1 MGLQRASVDSV
12 NMSYT
17 RNMGVVNIT
26 GVAMPKARSATRAPR
41 PYHHGDLR
49 RGLIDAALALVAEK
63 QDRTFSLREV
73 ARRAGVSHNAPY
85 NHFTDRGELL
95 GAVAAAGFERLRER
109 MLAAIADIDSAPAAL
124 AAGARAYVGSGV
136 EDPALYRLMFGPA
149 LATVASRRPAVARE
163 AGARAKTVL
172 QEILLRGARS
182 GAFAIAAERRNELAV
197 TSLLVWSAVHGL
209 TMLVIDNV
217 GGSELPVHSLV
228 ARLVGVML
236 DGLAPR

>member
-1 MGLQRASVDSV
+1 LIYKIYQSHESGWTSAQQLRQNNVRHPAERRAQQSPEFLRAPSSCGKQSWENSWTMGLQRASVDSV
-12 NMSYT
+12 NMGYT

-63 QDRTFSLREV
+63 QDWTFSLREV

-124 AAGARAYVGSGV
+124 AAGARAYVGSGLPPDV
-136 EDPALYRLMFGPA
+136 RPRPRDRRQPPAGGRPRGRRPGKNRTAGDPP
-149 LATVASRRPAVARE
+149 SRRPLR
-163 AGARAKTVL
+163 RLCDRSRT
-172 QEILLRGARS
+172 QE
-182 GAFAIAAERRNELAV
+182 
-197 TSLLVWSAVHGL
+197 
-209 TMLVIDNV
+209 
-217 GGSELPVHSLV
+217 
-228 ARLVGVML
+228 
-236 DGLAPR
+236 

>member
-1 MGLQRASVDSV
+1 
-12 NMSYT
+12 
-17 RNMGVVNIT
+17 
-26 GVAMPKARSATRAPR
+26 MPKARSATRAPR

-63 QDRTFSLREV
+63 QDWTFSLREV

-85 NHFTDRGELL
+85 NHFTDRRELL

-149 LATVASRRPAVARE
+149 LATAGRRPAVARE
-163 AGARAKTVL
+163 AGARAKIVL

-182 GAFAIAAERRNELAV
+182 GAFAIAAERSNELAV

-217 GGSELPVHSLV
+217 GGSELPVHSLI

-236 DGLAPR
+236 DGLTPR